1 MLIRRMPK
9 PALRPFVKM
18 LWASDGKDLA
28 TTPHRERVV
37 PTGTMHLAFRLS
49 DHPLRLFEDT
59 AATVARIVG
68 HVVVGGAR
76 SSFYVREVFG
86 GERSVGVQL
95 HPGAAAVLFGVPCD
109 ELAERHTPL
118 EQVWG
123 PTALWMRDRL
133 GATGNLEEQLD
144 VLESMLAA
152 RLPRVHGLHPAIAQ
166 ALEQFATTSD
176 VGSVV
181 KETGYSHRRFIA
193 LFSKAVG
200 LTPKR
205 YCRVLRFQG
214 ALRTMAARPR
224 ASWIEVALDAGY
236 SDQPHFNRE
245 FRELVGVTPGEYRRV
260 APTLTHH
267 VPIR

>member
-9 PALRPFVKM
+9 PALRPFVRM

-49 DHPLRLFEDT
+49 DHPLRLFEDA
-59 AATVARIVG
+59 AATLARIVG

-118 EQVWG
+118 EQVWS
-123 PTALWMRDRL
+123 PTALRMRDRL

-152 RLPRVHGLHPAIAQ
+152 RLPRVPFVAPERVISQTTVAALQSGLVYGFAGQVDAIVGRITDELGVRDVPVVATGGLADLIAPHSASITAVDQELTLHGLRIVW
-166 ALEQFATTSD
+166 E
-176 VGSVV
+176 
-181 KETGYSHRRFIA
+181 R
-193 LFSKAVG
+193 
-200 LTPKR
+200 
-205 YCRVLRFQG
+205 
-214 ALRTMAARPR
+214 
-224 ASWIEVALDAGY
+224 
-236 SDQPHFNRE
+236 NRS
-245 FRELVGVTPGEYRRV
+245 
-260 APTLTHH
+260 
-267 VPIR
+267 

>member
-1 MLIRRMPK
+1 M
-9 PALRPFVKM
+9 
-18 LWASDGKDLA
+18 
-28 TTPHRERVV
+28 
-37 PTGTMHLAFRLS
+37 
-49 DHPLRLFEDT
+49 
-59 AATVARIVG
+59 
-68 HVVVGGAR
+68 
-76 SSFYVREVFG
+76 
-86 GERSVGVQL
+86 
-95 HPGAAAVLFGVPCD
+95 LFGVPCD

-118 EQVWG
+118 EQVWS
-123 PTALWMRDRL
+123 PTALRMRDRL

-214 ALRTMAARPR
+214 ALRRMAARPR
-224 ASWIEVALDAGY
+224 APWIEVALDAGY